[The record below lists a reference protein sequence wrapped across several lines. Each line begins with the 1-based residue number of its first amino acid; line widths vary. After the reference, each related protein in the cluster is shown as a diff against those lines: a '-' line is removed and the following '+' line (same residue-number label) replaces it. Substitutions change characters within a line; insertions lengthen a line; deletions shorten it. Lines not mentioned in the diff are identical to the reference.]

1 MGKWA
6 GYEVMRLERL
16 TRWEGKMPDSEDDR
30 AVLVRRD
37 GAFIGIFL
45 EAVKKLAQYE
55 DTGLEPLEVGNGRDC
70 E

>member
-6 GYEVMRLERL
+6 GYEVIRMERL
-16 TRWEGKMPDSEDDR
+16 TRWEGKMPDGSDR
-30 AVLVRRD
+30 AVLVKRE

-55 DTGLEPLEVGNGRDC
+55 DTGLEPWEVGNGRDC

>member
-1 MGKWA
+1 MW
-6 GYEVMRLERL
+6 LERL
-16 TRWEGKMPDSEDDR
+16 TKWEGKMPDSEDDR
-30 AVLVRRD
+30 AVLVKRE

-55 DTGLEPLEVGNGRDC
+55 DTGLEPWEVGNGRDC

>member
-6 GYEVMRLERL
+6 GYEVMRMERL
-16 TRWEGKMPDSEDDR
+16 TRWEGNMPDGSDR
-30 AVLVRRD
+30 AVLVKRE

-55 DTGLEPLEVGNGRDC
+55 DTGLEPWEVKGEKEDA
-70 E
+70 